1 MKSKRHFYFANE
13 KKSVV
18 SYGATYKSATVF
30 NYCKINN
37 KLIDYVIDTTKNK
50 QNKYTP
56 GSHLKIYS
64 PEKQPLKKVDYYF
77 LGAWNFKKEILTKE
91 KKFLKKGGK
100 FISHVPKVKILK

>member
-1 MKSKRHFYFANE
+1 MERHINLH
-13 KKSVV
+13 
-18 SYGATYKSATVF
+18 VF

-77 LGAWNFKKEILTKE
+77 LGAWNFKK
-91 KKFLKKGGK
+91 KF
-100 FISHVPKVKILK
+100 